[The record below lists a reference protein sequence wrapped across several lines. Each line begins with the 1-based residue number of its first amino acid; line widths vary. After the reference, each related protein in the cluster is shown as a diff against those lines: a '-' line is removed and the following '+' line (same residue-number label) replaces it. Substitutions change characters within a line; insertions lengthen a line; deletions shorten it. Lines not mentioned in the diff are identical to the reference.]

1 MMRVIDFSPE
11 MEPLGPVVVA
21 MGVFDGVHLGHAAL
35 VAEAAAEAASFDVP
49 AVVLTFD
56 RDPDQVVSPDSAAP
70 QLLALADKCAF
81 LIEAGA
87 DIVLV
92 VPFTAEL
99 AALSAESFLDDI
111 LSTACEPLAV
121 HVGHDFRFGARAASD
136 VRTLEEWGARTAT
149 AIHAHDLVSVE
160 GEPITSTR
168 IRALVAQGRV
178 GEAAVLLGRSHR
190 VRGVVVHG
198 RGTGTE
204 VAVATANVAVGRYDA
219 LPADGVYAGRAV
231 TSDGSVWPAGIS
243 VGVPPTF
250 PQATDVLEAHLIGYD
265 GSLYDV
271 TLILE
276 FIQRLREQRAFPTTD
291 SLKAAIAED
300 LQRVIE
306 LVPAD
311 AGVADI
317 PAEDDEYIDD
327 PEALAAAERRVA
339 SLVEAD
345 PYADFDDTWVDV
357 SGPIRLASLVSD
369 GGAAAFSFTTPLQM
383 AEIPFA
389 WDPMPP
395 EHVAQA
401 RPDFSWQ
408 RTFRLFVPPEYA
420 EEARMLL
427 GGSEDGTVE
436 PGPTRE

>member
-1 MMRVIDFSPE
+1 MTRVVDFAPH
-11 MEPLGPVVVA
+11 MEPLGPAVVA
-21 MGVFDGVHLGHAAL
+21 MGVFDGVHVGHAAL

-70 QLLALADKCAF
+70 QLLALADKCELLA
-81 LIEAGA
+81 EAGA

-92 VPFTAEL
+92 VPFTPEL

-111 LSTACEPLAV
+111 LSTACDPLAV
-121 HVGHDFRFGARAASD
+121 HVGHDFRFGARASSD
-136 VRTLEEWGARTAT
+136 VGTLEAWGSRTAT
-149 AIHAHDLVSVE
+149 AIRAHDLVSAG
-160 GEPITSTR
+160 GEPVTSTR
-168 IRALVAQGRV
+168 IRALVAEGRV
-178 GEAAVLLGRSHR
+178 ADAAALLGRPHR

-198 RGTGTE
+198 RGIGTE
-204 VAVATANVAVGRYDA
+204 VAVATANVAIGRYDA
-219 LPADGVYAGRAV
+219 LPADGVYAGRAI
-231 TSDGSVWPAGIS
+231 TGEGSVWPAGIS

-276 FIQRLREQRAFPTTD
+276 FIERLREQRAFPTTE

-300 LQRVIE
+300 LQRVTE
-306 LVPAD
+306 LVP
-311 AGVADI
+311 VHVERTEFST
-317 PAEDDEYIDD
+317 EDDADIDD
-327 PEALAAAERRVA
+327 PEVLAAAELRVA
-339 SLVEAD
+339 SLVEKD
-345 PYADFDDTWVDV
+345 PYEDFDDTWIDV
-357 SGPIRLASLVSD
+357 TGPLRLASLVSD
-369 GGAAAFSFTTPLQM
+369 GGAAAFKLTAPLQM
-383 AEIPFA
+383 AEIPFI

-408 RTFRLFVPPEYA
+408 RTFRLFVPPQCA

-427 GGSEDGTVE
+427 GDNE
-436 PGPTRE
+436 